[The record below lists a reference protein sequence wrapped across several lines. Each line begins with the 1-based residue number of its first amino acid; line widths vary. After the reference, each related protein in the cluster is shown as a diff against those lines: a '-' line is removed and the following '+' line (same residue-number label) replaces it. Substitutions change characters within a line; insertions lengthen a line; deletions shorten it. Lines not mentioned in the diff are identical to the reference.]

1 MLGCHGFRP
10 IAADQK
16 YATAVYSFRYDFEA
30 AFYAVHLRLP
40 SRLNLREI
48 PAFRVAC
55 NISVRHSPCKTVLWH
70 CASATG
76 QMAHDSCAHVQALEW
91 FRSAHSRRPCSH
103 DALWNQPR
111 FRWPASSLSNRRR
124 YGLPHS
130 AFRRR
135 STPASAVPR
144 RAFGYSCAHGAVRLL
159 RRPPPYTG
167 RPGRPRS

>member
-48 PAFRVAC
+48 PAFRVTC

-76 QMAHDSCAHVQALEW
+76 QMAHDRNPTLLVKQYME
-91 FRSAHSRRPCSH
+91 
-103 DALWNQPR
+103 NQVCHK
-111 FRWPASSLSNRRR
+111 
-124 YGLPHS
+124 G
-130 AFRRR
+130 AF
-135 STPASAVPR
+135 PLCYQPEIQ
-144 RAFGYSCAHGAVRLL
+144 GCG
-159 RRPPPYTG
+159 
-167 RPGRPRS
+167 